1 MGWEREDIIIKK
13 LLNYYVIKLGLW
25 RKHENIRISEIRPS
39 YNDNEY
45 LPEYLISLN
54 CTNFM
59 TMIVTAY
66 TAFRGKIM
74 RIQFLPNAWPPQV
87 SRRTGHIAKASN

>member
-1 MGWEREDIIIKK
+1 MGCEREGIIIKK

-25 RKHENIRISEIRPS
+25 RKLENIRISEIRPS
-39 YNDNEY
+39 YKDNDY

-54 CTNFM
+54 
-59 TMIVTAY
+59 Y
-66 TAFRGKIM
+66 TGFRGKIM